1 MVSCRCKAAAGM
13 RSVSEQRD
21 TDESVTHV
29 RVLPVS
35 SLHPRLRDGLWM
47 PLAYQRPVAI
57 DFASPTGAM
66 PPRCQ
71 RGPYAVERHRTK
83 SRVEVTLFTGWK
95 LVFWPVDWHTVSVLR
110 CGIRARSVRL

>member
-57 DFASPTGAM
+57 DFASPTGHATTM
-66 PPRCQ
+66 PAGTLCRIDT
-71 RGPYAVERHRTK
+71 GPKAELK
-83 SRVEVTLFTGWK
+83 
-95 LVFWPVDWHTVSVLR
+95 
-110 CGIRARSVRL
+110 